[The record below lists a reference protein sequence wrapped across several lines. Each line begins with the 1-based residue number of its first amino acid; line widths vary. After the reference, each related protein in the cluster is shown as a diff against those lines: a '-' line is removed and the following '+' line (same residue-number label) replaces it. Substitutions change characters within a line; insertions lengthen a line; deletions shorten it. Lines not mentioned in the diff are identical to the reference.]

1 MIFSEHVFLYCERGS
16 DTALLAEPA
25 NAASNLGYIFVAL
38 AGFWLLWRRPSERD
52 AADSYLLAALILLI
66 GLGSLAFHLFANR
79 GSELA
84 DVVPIGLF
92 MLVYVGI
99 ALNRFL
105 AVPPGWTMLIA
116 AGFAALVYV
125 TLQLKCGGGTL
136 GSPVIDSTGPSECL
150 IGSIGYLPALL
161 GLIVIGANARAG
173 ASGCALPSVG
183 RACLRHFGDASLARR
198 SALQQLHDCR
208 AEGRHACRM
217 AFVECRSAVP
227 TAALESRGRAPDV
240 AWTICPVQC
249 GSAPMVGIHRRGC

>member
-25 NAASNLGYIFVAL
+25 NAASNLAFIFAAL

-116 AGFAALVYV
+116 AGFAALVYA

-136 GSPVIDSTGPSECL
+136 GSPVIDSTGPSKCL
-150 IGSIGYLPALL
+150 NGSIGYLPALL
-161 GLIVIGANARAG
+161 GLIVLGALMRERGHPAAHCLLW
-173 ASGCALPSVG
+173 AAL
-183 RACLRHFGDASLARR
+183 CLRHFGDASLARR

-208 AEGRHACRM
+208 TEGRHACRM

-227 TAALESRGRAPDV
+227 TAALSFEAGRRSKVP
-240 AWTICPVQC
+240 
-249 GSAPMVGIHRRGC
+249 

>member
-1 MIFSEHVFLYCERGS
+1 VIFSEHVFLYCERGS

-25 NAASNLGYIFVAL
+25 NAASNLGFIFAAL

-105 AVPPGWTMLIA
+105 AVSPGWTMLIA

-125 TLQLKCGGGTL
+125 TLQLKCGSGML
-136 GSPVIDSTGPSECL
+136 GSPVADSTGPSKCL
-150 IGSIGYLPALL
+150 NGSIGYLPALL
-161 GLIVIGANARAG
+161 GLIVIGALMRERGHPAAHY
-173 ASGCALPSVG
+173 L
-183 RACLRHFGDASLARR
+183 LW
-198 SALQQLHDCR
+198 
-208 AEGRHACRM
+208 
-217 AFVECRSAVP
+217 
-227 TAALESRGRAPDV
+227 AALVFAISVTLRSLDVQLCNSFTIAGRKVGTHAAWHLLNAGVLFLLLRSSLEAGRGTKVP
-240 AWTICPVQC
+240 
-249 GSAPMVGIHRRGC
+249 